1 MNTNFTLKITALC
14 FLSLAIVSCE
24 SHEQKA
30 DEAFERVKEDKL
42 ATKDD
47 DTGTIIPVE
56 TVATETTVELAK
68 PEIVIKTINTD
79 EWSKFKLELD
89 KKILAG
95 ETKIKAIKA
104 TPNANSDLISD
115 LTGLEKDF
123 NDLRS
128 KMDEY
133 NEEMKVELGKFRVK
147 MNHEVN
153 VIAIEL
159 NDKVNKNKK

>member
-1 MNTNFTLKITALC
+1 MNTNFTLKILLPC
-14 FLSLAIVSCE
+14 FLALAIESCE

-30 DEAFERVKEDKL
+30 DEAFERVKEDKMSI
-42 ATKDD
+42 K
-47 DTGTIIPVE
+47 DTGTTIPIDTAVRGLAE
-56 TVATETTVELAK
+56 EPAK

-79 EWSKFKLELD
+79 EWSKFRQELD

-95 ETKIKAIKA
+95 ETKIKSIKA

-115 LTGLEKDF
+115 LSSLEKDF
-123 NDLRS
+123 NDLRR

>member
-1 MNTNFTLKITALC
+1 MKTNFTSKIIAFC
-14 FLSLAIVSCE
+14 FLSLAIASCE

-30 DEAFERVKEDKL
+30 DEAFERVKEDKML
-42 ATKDD
+42 TK
-47 DTGTIIPVE
+47 DTGTTIPVE
-56 TVATETTVELAK
+56 NVTVATTEEPAK

-104 TPNANSDLISD
+104 TPNANSDLITD

-123 NDLRS
+123 NDLRR